1 MNEFEQWAG
10 CGVRKYTRQVT
21 AVATAVDRG
30 DHQKYP
36 ELMNQQL
43 FTLTSQ
49 SSSCQWQ
56 WKVVFKLPLPF
67 QHCKYDSDK

>member
-10 CGVRKYTRQVT
+10 YGVRKYTRQVT

-36 ELMNQQL
+36 ELMN
-43 FTLTSQ
+43 
-49 SSSCQWQ
+49 
-56 WKVVFKLPLPF
+56 
-67 QHCKYDSDK
+67 